1 LLQRFVSL
9 RFDNTTIDDIW
20 AARKMSVAL
29 CAARLA
35 LFNRSVPD
43 NIALADPA
51 MPIERN
57 KCAPARKQGGSK
69 K

>member
-9 RFDNTTIDDIW
+9 RFDNTTTDDTDS

-29 CAARLA
+29 SAARLA

-51 MPIERN
+51 MSIERN
-57 KCAPARKQGGSK
+57 TRKK
-69 K
+69 MCTRP